1 LTEVYHTPLTTAT
14 QGGTFIIVS
23 PGRSSQH
30 AARQAACVFFFFY
43 YFFSG
48 YAEEGWKTSE
58 DLPGSEIIFSL
69 AFPSNL

>member
-30 AARQAACVFFFFY
+30 AARQAACVFF
-43 YFFSG
+43 S
-48 YAEEGWKTSE
+48 S
-58 DLPGSEIIFSL
+58 IIFFLEMLKKVGKLLKNSQAAKL
-69 AFPSNL
+69 FFPE

>member
-1 LTEVYHTPLTTAT
+1 VELLLSCRQVEARST
-14 QGGTFIIVS
+14 QL
-23 PGRSSQH
+23 
-30 AARQAACVFFFFY
+30 ARQLVYFFFFY

-58 DLPGSEIIFSL
+58 DLPGSETIFSL